1 MNWLQQIA
9 EWFNKIRFWYTVR
22 PWEQAI
28 RVRCGRWTKS
38 ISPGLHLRF
47 PILDEVFCQNVRQR
61 VLNLPVQTVSIKSGQ
76 AVTLSGAV
84 RWRISDV
91 SRIYHMLHTP
101 EDWIYNTVLSAIAAV
116 VFDASA
122 EVSPQKVSELATLAV
137 QSESVRMG
145 LEIEAVS
152 ITDFAMVR
160 TYRLISGEGNTGWTW
175 NRVGSLDA
183 AQGH

>member
-1 MNWLQQIA
+1 M
-9 EWFNKIRFWYTVR
+9 
-22 PWEQAI
+22 
-28 RVRCGRWTKS
+28 
-38 ISPGLHLRF
+38 
-47 PILDEVFCQNVRQR
+47 
-61 VLNLPVQTVSIKSGQ
+61 
-76 AVTLSGAV
+76 
-84 RWRISDV
+84 